1 MKVEIT
7 REDYINTVDAKTGR
21 GKTFDLLSEI
31 SNQITSKP
39 CDLHTRSLAN
49 LEAKVGGEDWIM
61 LRVKRP
67 ELSKKQVAAILV
79 GLTTVCSAVA
89 KYVEAF

>member
-39 CDLHTRSLAN
+39 CDLHTRNLAD
-49 LEAKVGGEDWIM
+49 LQAKIGGEDWIM

-67 ELSKKQVAAILV
+67 EISKKQMASILAALIAL
-79 GLTTVCSAVA
+79 GSAVG